1 MGKLD
6 ALGNVALEAL
16 DGLGQQGL
24 FLLGDA
30 LQGVGGL
37 FGTVGLFG

>member
-6 ALGNVALEAL
+6 ALGNVALEAFNSL
-16 DGLGQQGL
+16 CQKCL

-30 LQGVGGL
+30 LQRVVGL
-37 FGTVGLFG
+37 FDTVGL